1 MDRAG
6 KQHGFLLSD
15 GNFVPIDHP
24 GALSTWAYGINS
36 TGDIVG
42 YHIDTAGLPGGG
54 VLGVSF
60 DFPFSVAN
68 SVWDM
73 SARGELV
80 GYYTDAAKK
89 VHGFLLRLDDSAMTF
104 SANPHLGLN
113 GSFVFT
119 SIDYPGATATFAQGI
134 NTDEDVVGFYVD
146 SAKKTHAFFLQL
158 RRHHRE

>member
-1 MDRAG
+1 VDRALDLG
-6 KQHGFLLSD
+6 LWDQQH
-15 GNFVPIDHP
+15 
-24 GALSTWAYGINS
+24 W
-36 TGDIVG
+36 DIVG